1 MNTIILYSVSS
12 LHLKD
17 IEFFFREIVAVR
29 KFFCEYDMRIYVNKF
44 MKMALFD
51 AYFLNAFLSL
61 FSERMVKMGWNFTQ
75 TPPTFSSFGGKR
87 CSKIRREWC
96 TIEAK
101 RYCSEMRCIYLKRC
115 HFFILK
121 SSWNLKRGVYFSI
134 LDIYTSC
141 FNFCL
146 DSPSSNLKMLTTAEI
161 ETLRT
166 IS

>member
-1 MNTIILYSVSS
+1 
-12 LHLKD
+12 
-17 IEFFFREIVAVR
+17 
-29 KFFCEYDMRIYVNKF
+29 

-121 SSWNLKRGVYFSI
+121 SSWNLKRGVYFTI
-134 LDIYTSC
+134 LDIYTSHY
-141 FNFCL
+141 NFCL
-146 DSPSSNLKMLTTAEI
+146 NSPPSNLKMLTTAEI

-166 IS
+166 ISLETNQFSRYIDFTFYAMIRFGIYTLLLWMPLFSILLL